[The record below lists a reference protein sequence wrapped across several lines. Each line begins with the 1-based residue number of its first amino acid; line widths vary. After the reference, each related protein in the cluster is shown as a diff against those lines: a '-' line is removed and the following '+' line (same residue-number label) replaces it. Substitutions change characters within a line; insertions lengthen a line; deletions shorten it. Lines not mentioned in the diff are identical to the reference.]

1 MESENRGIALCL
13 TLILAV
19 VFSLMPLSG
28 DWIVWK
34 PNFLLLMV
42 MAWIIHWP
50 NDLGIFFAASVGL
63 LADILLRM
71 TLGHSVVVFAL
82 CAAAIVLLSRWAKYL
97 SMLQRAL
104 LVALIISLV
113 AVLEAS
119 LFIFYG
125 RPSGIEHL
133 PMKILLSMLAWP
145 LIDRLVARLQP
156 RRG

>member
-1 MESENRGIALCL
+1 MESDNRGIAVCL
-13 TLILAV
+13 TIILAV
-19 VFSLMPLSG
+19 VLSLMPLSG

-34 PNFLLLMV
+34 PNFLLLVV
-42 MAWIIHWP
+42 MAWIMHWP
-50 NDLGIFFAASVGL
+50 NGLGISFAAVIGL

-71 TLGHSVVVFAL
+71 TPGHSVIVFAL
-82 CAAAIVLLSRWAKYL
+82 CACALALVSRWAKYL
-97 SMLQRAL
+97 SMLQRTL
-104 LVALIISLV
+104 LMALIITLV

-119 LFIFYG
+119 LFLFYG

-145 LIDRLVARLQP
+145 FIDRLVDRLQP

>member
-1 MESENRGIALCL
+1 MESDNRGIAVCL

-19 VFSLMPLSG
+19 VLSLMPLSG

-34 PNFLLLMV
+34 PNFLLLTV
-42 MAWIIHWP
+42 MAWVMRWP
-50 NDLGIFFAASVGL
+50 DGVGIFFAASVGL

-71 TLGHSVVVFAL
+71 SPGHSVIVFAL
-82 CAAAIVLLSRWAKYL
+82 CAFALALVSRWAKYL
-97 SMLQRAL
+97 SMLQRML

-113 AVLEAS
+113 AMFEAS

-125 RPSGIEHL
+125 RPSGIEYL

-145 LIDRLVARLQP
+145 FIDRLVARMQP